1 MASSNLAKAVS
12 ALSDSRVTDQN
23 IYDLTVSKMGDPKD
37 LPRYEAGQDFAPY
50 GQELMTNPDLFNGY
64 LSTLVRQFGVIFQKV
79 SLAQNPLSM
88 FKKGLMP
95 FGGNLESIVYDTM
108 EQKRFDPF
116 FRDSK
121 GESQSPYEQNLS
133 NPISGTYSTT
143 QDISTPVT
151 IIDTVD
157 TQYFQNLAQFH
168 TYVWGKI
175 TSLVNGAVLDEFYHT
190 KLTLSAP
197 IADGKMP
204 VENIQDGPDATK
216 KLAKAIK
223 SMAKKMRY
231 FSRDYN
237 GSGVNQATLVQNL
250 VVLVSVDRS
259 VDLDMDYFGQLFNPE
274 NARDFNIQYVEVDS
288 FPSIWR
294 YTKDHVVTQ
303 DDADKGFIDVKA
315 PDNRYGWYHVGDTIK
330 KGSLARPGATDAAL
344 AFDGSKL
351 AAVVMD
357 RDALQVWDQ
366 LPTTLSTISNPRGRY
381 NNVFLNK
388 KALFAYITGLNACG
402 IYISDE
408 PDGKITFGSKSTQ
421 TVAVPQPSTGLGHQ
435 LDKF

>member
-1 MASSNLAKAVS
+1 MVESKLATAVS
-12 ALSDSRVTDQN
+12 SLSGSHVSDGD
-23 IYDLTVSKMGDPKD
+23 IYGLTTSKMADPKD
-37 LPRYEAGQDFAPY
+37 LPRYKVGQDFTPF

-116 FRDSK
+116 YRDSK
-121 GESQSPYEQNLS
+121 GEKQSPYEQNLN
-133 NPISGTYSTT
+133 NPISGVYSTT

-151 IIDTVD
+151 VIDTVD

-175 TSLVNGAVLDEFYHT
+175 ASLVNGAVLDEFYHT

-197 IADGKMP
+197 IADGQLP
-204 VENIQDGPDATK
+204 VENIQNGPDASK

-223 SMAKKMRY
+223 TMAKKMRY

-237 GSGVNQATLVQNL
+237 GAHVNQATLVQNL

-274 NARDFNIQYVEVDS
+274 NARDFDVQYVEVDQ

-294 YTKDHVVTQ
+294 YSTDHVITQ
-303 DDADKGFIDVKA
+303 EDVDGGVIDVKT
-315 PDNRYGWYHVGDTIK
+315 PSNPYGHYHIGDTVK
-330 KGSLARPGATDAAL
+330 KGTLARPGAKDAAM
-344 AFDGSKL
+344 AFDGTKL

-388 KALFAYITGLNACG
+388 KALFAYITGLNAAG
-402 IYISDE
+402 IYISDAA
-408 PDGKITFGSKSTQ
+408 DGTITFGNSDAAQSPAKAVSK
-421 TVAVPQPSTGLGHQ
+421 
-435 LDKF
+435 

>member
-1 MASSNLAKAVS
+1 MASSKLAGAISDLSGKHVS
-12 ALSDSRVTDQN
+12 DDE
-23 IYDLTVSKMGDPKD
+23 IYSLTTSKMEDPKD
-37 LPRYEAGQDFAPY
+37 LPKYEAGQDFTHY

-64 LSTLVRQFGVIFQKV
+64 LNTLVRQFGVIFQKV

-121 GESQSPYEQNLS
+121 GEKQSPYEQNLN
-133 NPISGTYSTT
+133 NPVSGVYSTT
-143 QDISTPVT
+143 QDVTTPVT

-175 TSLVNGAVLDEFYHT
+175 ASLINGAVLDEYYHT

-197 IADGKMP
+197 IADGHMP
-204 VENIQDGPDATK
+204 VVNIQEGTDATK

-223 SMAKKMRY
+223 TMAKKMRY

-237 GSGVNQATLVQNL
+237 GEGVNQATLVQNL

-274 NARDFNIQYVEVDS
+274 NARDFNVQYVEIDQ

-294 YTKDHVVTQ
+294 YTKDHVITQ
-303 DDADKGFIDVKA
+303 DDVDSGLIDVKT
-315 PDNRYGWYHVGDTIK
+315 PSNPYGHYHVGDTVK
-330 KGSLARPGATDAAL
+330 QGTLARPGATDASL

-366 LPTTLSTISNPRGRY
+366 LPTTLSAVSNPRGRY

-388 KALFAYITGLNACG
+388 KALFAYITGLNASG
-402 IYISDE
+402 IYISDKA
-408 PDGKITFGSKSTQ
+408 DGKITFGSKSTQ
-421 TVAVPQPSTGLGHQ
+421 TVAVPPTKQQPSTGLGH
-435 LDKF
+435 

>member
-1 MASSNLAKAVS
+1 MVESKLAAAVS
-12 ALSDSRVTDQN
+12 DLSGSHVSDGD
-23 IYDLTVSKMGDPKD
+23 IYGLTTSKMADPKD
-37 LPRYEAGQDFAPY
+37 LPRYKVGQDFTPF

-116 FRDSK
+116 YRDSK
-121 GESQSPYEQNLS
+121 GEKQSPYEQNLN
-133 NPISGTYSTT
+133 NPISGVYSTT

-151 IIDTVD
+151 VIDTVD

-175 TSLVNGAVLDEFYHT
+175 ASLVNGAVLDEFYHT

-197 IADGKMP
+197 IADGQLP
-204 VENIQDGPDATK
+204 VENIQNGPDASK

-223 SMAKKMRY
+223 TMAKKMRY

-237 GSGVNQATLVQNL
+237 GAHVNQATLVQNL

-274 NARDFNIQYVEVDS
+274 NARDFDVQYVEVDQ

-294 YTKDHVVTQ
+294 YTTDHVITQ
-303 DDADKGFIDVKA
+303 TDVDGGVIDVKT
-315 PDNRYGWYHVGDTIK
+315 PSNPYGHYHIGDTVK
-330 KGSLARPGATDAAL
+330 KGTLARPGAKDAAM
-344 AFDGSKL
+344 AFDGTKL

-388 KALFAYITGLNACG
+388 KALFAYITGLNAAG
-402 IYISDE
+402 VYISDAA
-408 PDGKITFGSKSTQ
+408 DGKITFGNSDVAQSSVSK
-421 TVAVPQPSTGLGHQ
+421 
-435 LDKF
+435 K